1 MNKNFKQYFT
11 GIFLALALA
20 FAAAG
25 PALAQEETPE
35 PTPEATPEAT
45 PTPEVETGTPSCE
58 GDSVTGTVVATDM
71 DTNTITLYT
80 ATGLCTVELGGEH
93 DHNLVDLLGAYFDD
107 VDVDELTGAMEPV
120 GGYATYDETTGTW
133 THADETTE
141 GALAINVLSV
151 TDNGDGTFT
160 ISFLAEGSDAP
171 QQLTTADAE
180 LAAAYA
186 AALAE
191 NGVTLDIEV
200 GEDGQA
206 VVTGAGDDVAAL
218 RDEGLGFG
226 VIVKLMA
233 IARDSGVPLEQ
244 LVAEFKSGIGLGQ
257 LFAMYGKPDETG
269 VGHTFQDGDNPGNG
283 NGNGGE
289 GGPPEGKGPDKDGDG
304 EKDHG
309 NGGGGGN
316 GNGNGDDDDSP

>member
-1 MNKNFKQYFT
+1 MNMNFKQYFT

-25 PALAQEETPE
+25 PALAQEPTPE
-35 PTPEATPEAT
+35 PTPGAEE
-45 PTPEVETGTPSCE
+45 ETGTPSCE

-71 DTNTITLYT
+71 DSNTITLYT
-80 ATGLCTVELGGEH
+80 ATGLCTVSLGGDY
-93 DHNLVDLLGAYFDD
+93 DHPLVELLGAYFDD

-120 GGYATYDETTGTW
+120 GGYATYDETTATW
-133 THADETTE
+133 TTADETAE
-141 GALAINVLSV
+141 GALAINVLAV

-160 ISFLAEGSDAP
+160 ISFLAEGSDEP
-171 QQLTTADAE
+171 QQLITTDAE

-191 NGVTLDIEV
+191 NGVTLDIAV

-206 VVTGAGDDVAAL
+206 VVTGAGDEVVAL

-244 LVAEFKSGIGLGQ
+244 LVAEFKAGAGLGQ
-257 LFAMYGKPDETG
+257 LFATYGKPDETG

-283 NGNGGE
+283 NGNGGNGGE

-316 GNGNGDDDDSP
+316 GNGNGNGNGGGGNSP